1 MILANPELRSN
12 FLIVA
17 ALSSGLATITAG
29 ALPFLGWDEDA
40 RKYSFLNRSYQLV
53 ENQIR
58 ETLVEMRRSDN
69 LTPQLLG
76 KSEMVLDSMLRLQG
90 LDEEEYS
97 RGALA
102 KKDELT
108 EEVNQT
114 FPADYVWNNL

>member
-1 MILANPELRSN
+1 
-12 FLIVA
+12 
-17 ALSSGLATITAG
+17 
-29 ALPFLGWDEDA
+29 
-40 RKYSFLNRSYQLV
+40 
-53 ENQIR
+53 
-58 ETLVEMRRSDN
+58 MRRFDN